1 MLTHVVDMD
10 ASGPLESAPLSDND
24 TATDPKT
31 PSLPTAPPSEEE
43 PQDHH
48 PPQPTTPLQSD
59 SSTSDLDTSANDSI
73 ADADDDSDTA
83 DDDGDNDN
91 DSGVLVSAQEQGQVV
106 RRSNSVEP
114 ELQPPVQ
121 IRDGINNYPI
131 KTTDESEK
139 GPLLAIGVD
148 NVDTVL
154 TPRPPPPPQHL
165 LWGCTPP

>member
-1 MLTHVVDMD
+1 MD
-10 ASGPLESAPLSDND
+10 ASGPRKSAPLSDDD

-59 SSTSDLDTSANDSI
+59 SSTSDLDTSANDNTAD

-106 RRSNSVEP
+106 RGSSSVEP
-114 ELQPPVQ
+114 ELHTPVQ
-121 IRDGINNYPI
+121 IRDGINNFPI
-131 KTTDESEK
+131 KTTDESE
-139 GPLLAIGVD
+139 
-148 NVDTVL
+148 
-154 TPRPPPPPQHL
+154 
-165 LWGCTPP
+165 